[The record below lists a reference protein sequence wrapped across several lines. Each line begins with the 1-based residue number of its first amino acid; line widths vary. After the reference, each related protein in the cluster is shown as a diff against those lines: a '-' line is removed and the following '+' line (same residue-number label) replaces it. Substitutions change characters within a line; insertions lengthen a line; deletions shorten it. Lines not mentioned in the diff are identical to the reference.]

1 VKGERPNRT
10 AEHKKNT
17 MKTQS
22 QNQISEAQSRPEQLS
37 TAANTA
43 KASRPP
49 IDFKLR
55 RFNKRLNTEKLLAL
69 LEKEAPEFFQL
80 AEVVGKWVWIQLDG
94 KQPVEITSTLSEFG
108 FHWNRT
114 RQLWQHPCNSFDPRK
129 FYGHRFAA
137 PRA

>member
-1 VKGERPNRT
+1 
-10 AEHKKNT
+10 
-17 MKTQS
+17 MKTKS
-22 QNQISEAQSRPEQLS
+22 QNTKSAPGLRVQSSNHQET
-37 TAANTA
+37 TAAAQAANASQA
-43 KASRPP
+43 KTSRPP

-80 AEVVGKWVWIQLDG
+80 AEVVGQWVWIQFTG

-108 FHWNRT
+108 FHWNRH
-114 RQLWQHPCNSFDPRK
+114 RQTWQHPCGSFDPRK
-129 FYGHRFAA
+129 YYGHRFAA